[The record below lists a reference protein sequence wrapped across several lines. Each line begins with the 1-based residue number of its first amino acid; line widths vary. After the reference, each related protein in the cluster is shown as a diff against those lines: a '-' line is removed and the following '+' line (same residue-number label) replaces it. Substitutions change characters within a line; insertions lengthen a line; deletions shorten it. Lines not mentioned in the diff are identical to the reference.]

1 MTKMQT
7 PNGKKAYAKPEITRV
22 SLKPAATSL
31 AECWS
36 LGESGGS
43 NESPG
48 FCQGGTPGC
57 YL

>member
-1 MTKMQT
+1 MTKTQT

-36 LGESGGS
+36 LGPDGGS
-43 NESPG
+43 NEAQNL
-48 FCQGGTPGC
+48 CQGGTTGC
-57 YL
+57 FI